1 MGESP
6 EQHPKKA
13 FGWAARDSSGVLSP
27 FKFSRRDTGKNDLTF
42 KVLYCGICHTDLH
55 MIKNEWGNSIYTKFC
70 YEHEIVGVVTEIGT
84 KVEKFK
90 VGDHVGVG
98 YMAGS
103 CQSCDNC
110 SNDAENY
117 CPKMIVTC
125 GDKYHDGTPAYVLTV
140 VTAGNATSA

>member
-27 FKFSRRDTGKNDLTF
+27 FKFSRR
-42 KVLYCGICHTDLH
+42 
-55 MIKNEWGNSIYTKFC
+55 
-70 YEHEIVGVVTEIGT
+70 HEIVGVVTEIGT

-90 VGDHVGVG
+90 VGDHVGLG

-125 GDKYHDGTPAYVLTV
+125 GDKYHDGTPTYVLTV